1 MIDDLE
7 NRSIKIITEVKE
19 KMLVNDL
26 NKPDKNAY
34 SDHLPIVFTIKG
46 E

>member
-1 MIDDLE
+1 MRTSSKSVYARTLA
-7 NRSIKIITEVKE
+7 EVKE
-19 KMLVNDL
+19 KMLVNHL
-26 NKPDKNAY
+26 NRPDKDAY